1 MDQLGSK
8 RSFRDFPPNCAKKIR
23 LYLMLHARI
32 ARFDVMAT
40 VALFEKTFW
49 ALFRLQ
55 VFSLS
60 LHHIKSLDTCMN
72 G

>member
-49 ALFRLQ
+49 
-55 VFSLS
+55 
-60 LHHIKSLDTCMN
+60 N
-72 G
+72 